1 MTPPTALTGRPA
13 TRTAPGSTVPRPASS
28 GPGAPGRT
36 RPAQATAPAGTA
48 TGGAGRRG
56 TVVVLIAMILV
67 ALNLRL
73 AITSLGPLLDEVRT
87 GLALSGLLAGV
98 VTMLPALA
106 FASVGAFTPWLVRR
120 FSPPRLL
127 VASMAALAT
136 GQLLRVTTSSAWLFV
151 ATSALALAGIAV
163 ANVLLPMLV
172 RQYFPHRAGLVTGA
186 YMMSLTI
193 GASVSAGT
201 AVPIA
206 HAAGSWRAGLGFW
219 ALIAVAA
226 AAFWVPVAWRDRRRP
241 AATIVGATKRGAGLR
256 PLAGPG
262 ATAVIRPGRTRL
274 GWLMAGF
281 FGAQSFGAYAQM
293 GWLAQVFRDAG
304 FRPETAG
311 LLLAG
316 VTAVA
321 VPIALLMPTLATRMS
336 SLRPLVL
343 GTSVASALSYAGL
356 LWLPYE
362 GALAWMVLLALGQGT
377 FPLALAMIGL
387 RARTGAGVVSL
398 SAFTQS
404 TGYLIAALGPLTV
417 GLLYEQT
424 GGWLVPIGL
433 LGVALLVQTGTGWA
447 IARPRWIEDE
457 AGTAAISRPEPAG
470 GPRPLRRRS
479 GRSAGPRPGR

>member
-1 MTPPTALTGRPA
+1 MP
-13 TRTAPGSTVPRPASS
+13 
-28 GPGAPGRT
+28 
-36 RPAQATAPAGTA
+36 ATAPAGTA
-48 TGGAGRRG
+48 TTGAARRG

-120 FSPPRLL
+120 FSPPQLL

-136 GQLLRVTTSSAWLFV
+136 GQLLRVTISSAWLFV

-241 AATIVGATKRGAGLR
+241 ATGTPGTVGERPASGTVGER
-256 PLAGPG
+256 PLARPG

-343 GTSVASALSYAGL
+343 GTTVASALSYAGL
-356 LWLPYE
+356 LWLPYQ
-362 GALAWMVLLALGQGT
+362 GALVWMVLLALGQGT
-377 FPLALAMIGL
+377 FPLALAMVGL

-404 TGYLIAALGPLTV
+404 TGYLIAALGPLSV

-424 GGWLVPIGL
+424 GGWLVPIAL

-457 AGTAAISRPEPAG
+457 AGTASVSRPQPAVA
-470 GPRPLRRRS
+470 PRPLRRRS
-479 GRSAGPRPGR
+479 GRSVGPRPGR

>member
-1 MTPPTALTGRPA
+1 VPA
-13 TRTAPGSTVPRPASS
+13 TS
-28 GPGAPGRT
+28 
-36 RPAQATAPAGTA
+36 PAGTA
-48 TGGAGRRG
+48 TTGAGRRG

-206 HAAGSWRAGLGFW
+206 HAAGSWRVGLGFW

-241 AATIVGATKRGAGLR
+241 ATGTPGAAGERPASGTVGER
-256 PLAGPG
+256 PLARPG
-262 ATAVIRPGRTRL
+262 ATAIRPGRTRL

-321 VPIALLMPTLATRMS
+321 VPIALLTPTLATRMS

-343 GTSVASALSYAGL
+343 GTAVASALSYAGL

-362 GALAWMVLLALGQGT
+362 GALVWMVLLALGQGT

-404 TGYLIAALGPLTV
+404 TGYLIAALGPLSV

-424 GGWLVPIGL
+424 GGWLVPIAL

-457 AGTAAISRPEPAG
+457 AGAAGSVSRPEPAG
-470 GPRPLRRRS
+470 APRPLRRRS

>member
-1 MTPPTALTGRPA
+1 MP
-13 TRTAPGSTVPRPASS
+13 
-28 GPGAPGRT
+28 
-36 RPAQATAPAGTA
+36 ATAPAGTA
-48 TGGAGRRG
+48 TTGAARRG

-136 GQLLRVTTSSAWLFV
+136 GQLLRVTISSAWLFV

-241 AATIVGATKRGAGLR
+241 ATGTPGTVGER
-256 PLAGPG
+256 PLARPG

-343 GTSVASALSYAGL
+343 GTTVASALSYAGL
-356 LWLPYE
+356 LWLPYQ
-362 GALAWMVLLALGQGT
+362 GALVWMVLLALGQGT
-377 FPLALAMIGL
+377 FPLALAMVGL

-404 TGYLIAALGPLTV
+404 TGYLIAALGPLSV

-424 GGWLVPIGL
+424 GGWLVPIAL

-457 AGTAAISRPEPAG
+457 AGTASVSRPQPAVA
-470 GPRPLRRRS
+470 PRPLRRRS

>member
-1 MTPPTALTGRPA
+1 MP
-13 TRTAPGSTVPRPASS
+13 
-28 GPGAPGRT
+28 
-36 RPAQATAPAGTA
+36 ATAPAGTA
-48 TGGAGRRG
+48 TTGAARRG

-136 GQLLRVTTSSAWLFV
+136 GQLLRVTISSAWLFV

-241 AATIVGATKRGAGLR
+241 ATGTPGTVGERPASGTVGER
-256 PLAGPG
+256 PLARPG

-343 GTSVASALSYAGL
+343 GTTVASALSYAGL
-356 LWLPYE
+356 LWLPYQ
-362 GALAWMVLLALGQGT
+362 GALVWMVLLALGQGT

-404 TGYLIAALGPLTV
+404 TGYLIAALGPLSV

-424 GGWLVPIGL
+424 GGWLVPIAL

-457 AGTAAISRPEPAG
+457 AGTASVSRPQPAG